1 MFRKF
6 FFLKDNCGYNLNLIL
21 NREKFT
27 NENKNFILNS
37 IKVIYPNYTIKVS
50 SKTLLSLSFGI
61 INEKTEDIF
70 DYIENIKDKIGIEDY
85 IISTTSLE
93 DVFLKLNVKMN
104 NLSEGL
110 QIQNNPQD
118 LHNEFSFLFSQIKI
132 HILKNFIPRKI
143 SIFLVELT
151 LSLIIFFIFI
161 IFFKSYGDERNSS
174 YTNYLRLLT
183 SNSIYVT
190 DNTKEYLKK
199 SISKKISPSYEN
211 IKFTPSIGNNT
222 DISIK
227 FFADQFYMHSNY
239 YNEKAFK
246 YDNNSII
253 TFLLSKCIL

>member
-1 MFRKF
+1 
-6 FFLKDNCGYNLNLIL
+6 
-21 NREKFT
+21 
-27 NENKNFILNS
+27 
-37 IKVIYPNYTIKVS
+37 
-50 SKTLLSLSFGI
+50 
-61 INEKTEDIF
+61 
-70 DYIENIKDKIGIEDY
+70 
-85 IISTTSLE
+85 
-93 DVFLKLNVKMN
+93 MN